1 MMVAAVE
8 RRVYGYRCL
17 RCGLSGPTGEGG
29 VNAKRAF
36 EKAFEE
42 GGSGTRHRERYS
54 YLIHPMDDPLKTSTP
69 LNNGD
74 SLGLGLLISNKIPM
88 KTKSRAAKFKMLTE
102 PAFHP
107 SWARPALY

>member
-1 MMVAAVE
+1 MMEAAVE
-8 RRVYGYRCL
+8 RRAYVARCL
-17 RCGLSGPTGEGG
+17 RCGLSGPTGEDETD
-29 VNAKRAF
+29 AKRAF

-54 YLIHPMDDPLKTSTP
+54 CLIHPMDDPLKTLTP

-74 SLGLGLLISNKIPM
+74 SLDLGLLISNRIPM
-88 KTKSRAAKFKMLTE
+88 KTRSRAAKFKMLTE